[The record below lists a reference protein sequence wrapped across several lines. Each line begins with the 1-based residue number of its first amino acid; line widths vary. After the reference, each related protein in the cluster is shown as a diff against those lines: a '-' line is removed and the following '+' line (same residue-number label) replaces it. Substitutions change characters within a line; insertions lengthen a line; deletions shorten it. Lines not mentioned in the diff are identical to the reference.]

1 MTPEQLK
8 AFGKA
13 AKELMSDPNR
23 KDPVDPFRQP
33 LYPVPAR
40 SLEEVHEGMRK
51 HRIKVMMLE
60 YPTMTRESGGA
71 SCAGPSG
78 QDAETAAGTA
88 APGHSA
94 AANEIVGSGVRGDR
108 QQSDALP
115 PDAYTRGSGGPRGE
129 LLLNRVQL
137 GNRSSAP

>member
-33 LYPVPAR
+33 LYPAPAR

-60 YPTMTRESGGA
+60 YPTMTRA
-71 SCAGPSG
+71 RA
-78 QDAETAAGTA
+78 AELVALDLPDRT
-88 APGHSA
+88 PKPLPVPQRPVIPPPPMKSLDQEFE
-94 AANEIVGSGVRGDR
+94 EIVNN
-108 QQSDALP
+108 LMHCHP
-115 PDAYTRGSGGPRGE
+115 TLTRE
-129 LLLNRVQL
+129 EAEDHVENFF
-137 GNRSSAP
+137 